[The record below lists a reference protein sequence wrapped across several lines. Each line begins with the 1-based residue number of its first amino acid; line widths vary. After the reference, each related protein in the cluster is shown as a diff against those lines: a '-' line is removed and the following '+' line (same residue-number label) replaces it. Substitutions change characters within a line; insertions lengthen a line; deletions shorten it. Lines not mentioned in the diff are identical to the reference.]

1 MKRVISFFL
10 CAIMLMSS
18 TYTALAKET
27 TDISY
32 NTLSV
37 EFSDNLGT
45 TEELNVM
52 MTDDNL
58 YVDAEQLGD
67 RLGYQAEVG
76 NEYVAIYN
84 KNFSNTVPYGLTTF
98 YYDST
103 KVRHMLFN
111 KMVDYEAPFKI
122 VKNSDGVWIPF
133 EFSLLLLN
141 SSDVVLDNQ
150 VHIEMPQKNIIDI
163 YMDILK
169 NNDRYLF
176 DWKSDAGASDGSIF
190 AMGTGAYFVQ
200 VFSGILDKDGASWLQ
215 LIDSFNLKMD
225 SYDRKYAESFARM
238 FCTYSDEELTL
249 NVEAM
254 KEKMKP
260 FNGDNWVTK
269 SIKTV
274 DDILDDNIGDLSEK
288 TAALKKK
295 IVVENGTSV
304 AKFNKSYQELDKMCN
319 TSDFFSDVTD
329 PFFMASEKFKDATSF
344 LDVFYK
350 ISEVVGYASEFKN
363 QDEFA
368 VKSLDT
374 FIKNADSSSVMSKAM
389 KDSMEEYKK
398 TLETD
403 IVAYS
408 AYNYL
413 MNNMTDLFTDTIDIS
428 TTILDMDS
436 KLYLLAWDI
445 AKGAIPLVKDSLS
458 NTDCFLQSMYAGV
471 VQSDTFCA
479 YINRRNDVFGDAK
492 NITPE
497 NLYELSQ
504 YCYAY
509 LKSCY
514 ITRDA
519 AVGSLTEKTKKNN
532 PTYAST
538 QKMVNQEI
546 AEYLIKLKNAD
557 KTNKYGCYGF
567 LPENNEQ
574 YLGEYDDSSLINCLG
589 TSKDGE
595 ELYKDIL
602 DMYYYKIKNQNW
614 TENDNVSILLSGNYS
629 DYKSLSSVGY
639 ALLDIDGNGIPE
651 LLIGDNDSQSDGVI
665 IDLYTY
671 VDDKVV
677 YLDTTYERFGINLSK
692 NGKIYRYGSGGAYN
706 NFEEECKIDE
716 KNKVLVPIESIVF
729 DGYYNPNSPW
739 YYATGNYYTDS
750 YDYDL
755 DKMKNISEEEA
766 MNKRKEFEN
775 NIIGYSITLFSDYIP
790 QSDNDNISSNA
801 GVYDEFLKNREYK
814 NYIADSWTFG
824 IPKQYSVMDID
835 GDGTDELLIYGS
847 EDLWEDLAIFSF
859 NSNTQQISLIPAMNY
874 DSDEPQ
880 QISVLSAYGKIK
892 YSEKYHAIVYS
903 QYQNYSNG
911 IACDSISYDV
921 IKNGI
926 LDNDFIIGF
935 GINSDTSEKEYYCGT
950 ENLTESEY
958 NEYLAECSEISW
970 MDLP

>member
-45 TEELNVM
+45 AEDLNVM
-52 MTDDNL
+52 VTEEHL

-67 RLGYQAEVG
+67 RLGYQVEVG

-150 VHIEMPQKNIIDI
+150 VHIEMPQKNIVDI

-176 DWKSDAGASDGSIF
+176 DWKSDAGASEGSIF

-200 VFSGILDKDGASWLQ
+200 VFSGILDKDGASWSQ
-215 LIDSFNLKMD
+215 LIDSFYLKMD

-249 NVEAM
+249 NAKAM

-260 FNGDNWVTK
+260 FNGDNWVAK
-269 SIKTV
+269 SIKKV
-274 DDILDDNIGDLSEK
+274 DDIIDDNIGDLSEK
-288 TAALKKK
+288 TADLKKK
-295 IVVENGTSV
+295 IDVENGTSV

-319 TSDFFSDVTD
+319 TADYFSDMTD
-329 PFFMASEKFKDATSF
+329 PFLTASKEFKNVTSF

-350 ISEVVGYASEFKN
+350 ISEVIGYASEFKN

-368 VKSLDT
+368 VKSLDIL
-374 FIKNADSSSVMSKAM
+374 IKNSDSSCVMSKAM
-389 KDSMEEYKK
+389 KDSMGDYKK

-445 AKGAIPLVKDSLS
+445 AKGAIPLVKNSLS
-458 NTDCFLQSMYAGV
+458 NTDCFLQSMYAGII
-471 VQSDTFCA
+471 QSDTFST
-479 YINRRNDVFGDAK
+479 YINKRNVVFGDAK

-532 PTYAST
+532 PTYEST

-574 YLGEYDDSSLINCLG
+574 YLGEYDDSSIIDAVQNKSDLKDFVGIWVLDSVATNKNNDRSLSFMYGSGLTQYGADLEIDENGDFSFYIGIGLGGKGVCSIEDDHLNYNINMYEENQNVQDTMLIG
-589 TSKDGE
+589 KDKKY
-595 ELYKDIL
+595 LVMKDINDNSYNL
-602 DMYYYKIKNQNW
+602 YWIRKGSQSVYSEVEEENVGKDEIELSGYIGENISQIDQNIKFTIENEVDAGKFKQ
-614 TENDNVSILLSGNYS
+614 NDNVCFACHKDDSIREI
-629 DYKSLSSVGY
+629 
-639 ALLDIDGNGIPE
+639 DITGNG
-651 LLIGDNDSQSDGVI
+651 GYM
-665 IDLYTY
+665 LY
-671 VDDKVV
+671 
-677 YLDTTYERFGINLSK
+677 G
-692 NGKIYRYGSGGAYN
+692 
-706 NFEEECKIDE
+706 
-716 KNKVLVPIESIVF
+716 
-729 DGYYNPNSPW
+729 
-739 YYATGNYYTDS
+739 
-750 YDYDL
+750 
-755 DKMKNISEEEA
+755 
-766 MNKRKEFEN
+766 
-775 NIIGYSITLFSDYIP
+775 
-790 QSDNDNISSNA
+790 ISS
-801 GVYDEFLKNREYK
+801 GWRK
-814 NYIADSWTFG
+814 NYI
-824 IPKQYSVMDID
+824 
-835 GDGTDELLIYGS
+835 E
-847 EDLWEDLAIFSF
+847 
-859 NSNTQQISLIPAMNY
+859 
-874 DSDEPQ
+874 
-880 QISVLSAYGKIK
+880 
-892 YSEKYHAIVYS
+892 
-903 QYQNYSNG
+903 
-911 IACDSISYDV
+911 
-921 IKNGI
+921 
-926 LDNDFIIGF
+926 
-935 GINSDTSEKEYYCGT
+935 
-950 ENLTESEY
+950 
-958 NEYLAECSEISW
+958 
-970 MDLP
+970 

>member
-37 EFSDNLGT
+37 EFSDKLGT

-52 MTDDNL
+52 VTEEHL

-67 RLGYQAEVG
+67 RLGYQVEVG

-150 VHIEMPQKNIIDI
+150 VHIEMPQKNIVDI

-176 DWKSDAGASDGSIF
+176 DWKSDAGASEGSIF

-200 VFSGILDKDGASWLQ
+200 VFSGILDKDGASWSQ
-215 LIDSFNLKMD
+215 LIDSFYLKMD

-249 NVEAM
+249 NAKAM

-260 FNGDNWVTK
+260 FNGDNWVAK
-269 SIKTV
+269 SIKKV
-274 DDILDDNIGDLSEK
+274 DDIIDDNIGDLSEK
-288 TAALKKK
+288 TADLKKK
-295 IVVENGTSV
+295 IDVENGTSV

-319 TSDFFSDVTD
+319 TADYFSDMTD
-329 PFFMASEKFKDATSF
+329 PFLTASKEFKNVTSF

-350 ISEVVGYASEFKN
+350 ISEVIGYASEFKN

-374 FIKNADSSSVMSKAM
+374 LIKKSDSSCVMSKAM
-389 KDSMEEYKK
+389 KDSMGDYKK

-445 AKGAIPLVKDSLS
+445 AKGAIPLVKNSLS
-458 NTDCFLQSMYAGV
+458 NTDCFLQSMYAGII
-471 VQSDTFCA
+471 QSDTFST
-479 YINRRNDVFGDAK
+479 YINKRNVVFGDAK

-532 PTYAST
+532 PTYEST
-538 QKMVNQEI
+538 QKMANQEI
-546 AEYLIKLKNAD
+546 AKCLVKLKDAD

-567 LPENNEQ
+567 LPENNKQ
-574 YLGEYDDSSLINCLG
+574 YLSEYDDGTLIQCVING
-589 TSKDGE
+589 VDVNSVYQEYIKNKEYNDYIKDEWKSNNPSQYAIIDIDQDGE
-595 ELYKDIL
+595 NELIIRD
-602 DMYYYKIKNQNW
+602 
-614 TENDNVSILLSGNYS
+614 ENDGCSSFSVFRYNDDEQKVIGIDIENILGYENENTYHVSRFYGEMLYSSKYKAIVYHENGNPYLNQVVYQS
-629 DYKSLSSVGY
+629 
-639 ALLDIDGNGIPE
+639 IDGNVLKDKFSI
-651 LLIGDNDSQSDGVI
+651 L
-665 IDLYTY
+665 
-671 VDDKVV
+671 VD
-677 YLDTTYERFGINLSK
+677 T
-692 NGKIYRYGSGGAYN
+692 N
-706 NFEEECKIDE
+706 NIE
-716 KNKVLVPIESIVF
+716 KKP
-729 DGYYNPNSPW
+729 
-739 YYATGNYYTDS
+739 YYTL
-750 YDYDL
+750 Y
-755 DKMKNISEEEA
+755 
-766 MNKRKEFEN
+766 EN
-775 NIIGYSITLFSDYIP
+775 
-790 QSDNDNISSNA
+790 
-801 GVYDEFLKNREYK
+801 
-814 NYIADSWTFG
+814 
-824 IPKQYSVMDID
+824 
-835 GDGTDELLIYGS
+835 
-847 EDLWEDLAIFSF
+847 
-859 NSNTQQISLIPAMNY
+859 
-874 DSDEPQ
+874 
-880 QISVLSAYGKIK
+880 
-892 YSEKYHAIVYS
+892 
-903 QYQNYSNG
+903 
-911 IACDSISYDV
+911 
-921 IKNGI
+921 
-926 LDNDFIIGF
+926 
-935 GINSDTSEKEYYCGT
+935 SEKE
-950 ENLTESEY
+950 LSKSEY
-958 NEYLAECSEISW
+958 DAYLEDMTEVHWENIEKNDISIKLNRDEICKIVQQHYNFQYSANELSVNDYYDTEDGCIVIVRSSLKNEANGYFTSVNINFETGNATDEIGNVW
-970 MDLP
+970 NIYTK

>member
-1 MKRVISFFL
+1 M
-10 CAIMLMSS
+10 
-18 TYTALAKET
+18 TTGTAYATET
-27 TDISY
+27 KSADISY
-32 NTLSV
+32 NTLPV

-45 TEELNVM
+45 TENLDAMV
-52 MTDDNL
+52 DDGHL
-58 YVDAEQLGD
+58 YVNAKQLGE
-67 RLGYQAEVG
+67 RLGYQVKAG
-76 NEYVAIYN
+76 DEYVAVFN
-84 KNFSNTVPYGLTTF
+84 KEFSNTVPYGITTF

-103 KVRHMLFN
+103 KVGHMLFN
-111 KMVDYEAPFKI
+111 KMVDYEAPFKT
-122 VKNSDGVWIPF
+122 VKNADGEWIPF

-141 SSDVVLDNQ
+141 SSDVVLDKKIH
-150 VHIEMPQKNIIDI
+150 VDMPEKNIVDI
-163 YMDILK
+163 YMDVLK
-169 NNDRYLF
+169 NNERYLF
-176 DWKSDAGASDGSIF
+176 DWEADAGATPGSMF
-190 AMGTGAYFVQ
+190 AMGTAANMVQ
-200 VFSGILDKDGASWLQ
+200 IFNGVLDWDGASWCQ
-215 LIDSFNLKMD
+215 LINSFSMD
-225 SYDRKYAESFARM
+225 SSSYDAKYSESFAKM
-238 FCTYSDEELTL
+238 FCTYSEEELSQD
-249 NVEAM
+249 VDAM
-254 KEKMKP
+254 KEKLKP
-260 FNGDNWVTK
+260 FNGDNWVVK
-269 SIKTV
+269 SMKQI
-274 DDILDDNIGDLSEK
+274 DDAYDYKIENLSKK
-288 TAALKKK
+288 TADLKKK
-295 IVVENGTSV
+295 MVVENKASV
-304 AKFNKSYQELDKMCN
+304 DAYNKSYQELDKLC
-319 TSDFFSDVTD
+319 SRADFFSETTD
-329 PFFMASEKFKDATSF
+329 PFVQVSKSFKEATGFMEA
-344 LDVFYK
+344 FYSVME
-350 ISEVVGYASEFKN
+350 ITGYASEFQN
-363 QDEFA
+363 QDKFA

-374 FIKNADSSSVMSKAM
+374 FIKNSNYGCVMSKAM
-389 KDSMEEYKK
+389 KDGLRDYKN

-403 IVAYS
+403 IVSYS

-413 MNNMTDLFTDTIDIS
+413 MNNMGDLLKEGLDVSTTLLDTESKIYLLIWDIS
-428 TTILDMDS
+428 KETVP
-436 KLYLLAWDI
+436 W
-445 AKGAIPLVKDSLS
+445 VKNGLS
-458 NTDCFLQSMYAGV
+458 NTDCFLQSMYAGI
-471 VQSDTFCA
+471 VQSDTFKS
-479 YINRRNDVFGDAK
+479 YIDKRDAVFKDAN
-492 NITPE
+492 NITSK
-497 NLYELSQ
+497 NLYEVTQ

-519 AVGSLTEKTKKNN
+519 AVGALTEKTKEDN
-532 PTYAST
+532 PTYEST

-546 AEYLIKLKNAD
+546 AKCLVKLKDAD

-567 LPENNEQ
+567 LPENNKQ
-574 YLGEYDDSSLINCLG
+574 YLSEYDDGELLKCVVSSV
-589 TSKDGE
+589 DGE
-595 ELYKDIL
+595 ELYKDVL

-847 EDLWEDLAIFSF
+847 EDLWENLAIFSF

>member
-18 TYTALAKET
+18 TYTVLATET

-52 MTDDNL
+52 VTEDHIYAN
-58 YVDAEQLGD
+58 AEQLGD
-67 RLGYQAEVG
+67 RLGYQVEVG
-76 NEYVAIYN
+76 NKYVAIYN

-122 VKNSDGVWIPF
+122 VKNSDGMWIPF

-150 VHIEMPQKNIIDI
+150 VHIEMPQKNIVDI

-176 DWKSDAGASDGSIF
+176 DWKSDAGASEGSIF

-200 VFSGILDKDGASWLQ
+200 VFSGILDKDGASWSQ

-249 NVEAM
+249 SVEAM

-260 FNGDNWVTK
+260 FNGDNWVAK
-269 SIKTV
+269 SIKKV

-319 TSDFFSDVTD
+319 TADFFSDVTD
-329 PFFMASEKFKDATSF
+329 PFLTASEKFKDATSF

-374 FIKNADSSSVMSKAM
+374 FIKNADSGCVMSKAM

-413 MNNMTDLFTDTIDIS
+413 MNNMIDLFTDTIDIS

-532 PTYAST
+532 PTYEST

-546 AEYLIKLKNAD
+546 AEYLIRLKNAD

-574 YLGEYDDSSLINCLG
+574 YLGEYDDSSLLQCVLKSVDNNDIYQDFIKNKEYNNYITDEWKANKPSQYALVDIDQ
-589 TSKDGE
+589 DGE
-595 ELYKDIL
+595 NELIIRDEDTGYSNFAIFKYDIDKQKVIGIDIEHILGYENEQLYHVSHFCGEMRYSSKYKALVYHENGDPYL
-602 DMYYYKIKNQNW
+602 NQLVY
-614 TENDNVSILLSGNYS
+614 ESIEGNVLKLKFSILAYT
-629 DYKSLSSVGY
+629 SSV
-639 ALLDIDGNGIPE
+639 DG
-651 LLIGDNDSQSDGVI
+651 
-665 IDLYTY
+665 
-671 VDDKVV
+671 K
-677 YLDTTYERFGINLSK
+677 
-692 NGKIYRYGSGGAYN
+692 
-706 NFEEECKIDE
+706 
-716 KNKVLVPIESIVF
+716 
-729 DGYYNPNSPW
+729 
-739 YYATGNYYTDS
+739 NYYTLYEESEKELEQYEYDS
-750 YDYDL
+750 YMED
-755 DKMKNISEEEA
+755 MKEVQWEDIE
-766 MNKRKEFEN
+766 EN
-775 NIIGYSITLFSDYIP
+775 NKSIKISRDEICNIVQQHYNSIYSTDKFKVNEYYDTEYGCIVIVR
-790 QSDNDNISSNA
+790 NDHENEPNVYFTSVDINFDTGNA
-801 GVYDEFLKNREYK
+801 
-814 NYIADSWTFG
+814 
-824 IPKQYSVMDID
+824 
-835 GDGTDELLIYGS
+835 TDELGNEWNIYT
-847 EDLWEDLAIFSF
+847 D
-859 NSNTQQISLIPAMNY
+859 
-874 DSDEPQ
+874 
-880 QISVLSAYGKIK
+880 
-892 YSEKYHAIVYS
+892 
-903 QYQNYSNG
+903 
-911 IACDSISYDV
+911 
-921 IKNGI
+921 
-926 LDNDFIIGF
+926 
-935 GINSDTSEKEYYCGT
+935 
-950 ENLTESEY
+950 
-958 NEYLAECSEISW
+958 
-970 MDLP
+970 